1 MKNKPCMG
9 VEVDQ
14 PKRSED
20 NTIKIIRNL
29 FRIKKENEAI
39 EDIRVLFEQEEDYHK
54 PLRAGNFWNNNYVE
68 YETVIEAKAYQ

>member
-1 MKNKPCMG
+1 MG
-9 VEVDQ
+9 VEIDQ

-39 EDIRVLFEQEEDYHK
+39 EDIRALFEQEVDYHK

>member
-1 MKNKPCMG
+1 MG
-9 VEVDQ
+9 VEIDQ

>member
-9 VEVDQ
+9 VEIDQ

-29 FRIKKENEAI
+29 FRLKKENEAI
-39 EDIRVLFEQEEDYHK
+39 EDIRVLLNRKKIIINH
-54 PLRAGNFWNNNYVE
+54 
-68 YETVIEAKAYQ
+68 